1 MFYVSNI
8 YYLQP
13 FYYCKTQLY
22 ENLHIY
28 LGITV
33 IIILISIFV
42 YIKLRFP
49 FWNIQP
55 VYHSYD
61 FWRRLYMYPFIIQP
75 TFRIKNTNKFH
86 DLQHVEIIPFV
97 DATNDNKQT
106 FINLLQCFLL
116 PSENSIFVFNYENLE
131 TYFGGH
137 MFSSFISFYKE
148 QYNNTDIACISS
160 RSGELF
166 IKNFNEYNE
175 NSLHMSIPIYYI
187 DFLCIKRDLDYKKI
201 SRILLQT
208 HIYKQQI
215 LQHIENIQNK
225 CSQKIIMI
233 SIFRREKELLS
244 GIIPLIQFKTLFYKI
259 SDFNQFTIPFPFPL
273 PLPEHVLLINI
284 TATNLDIF
292 IDFLEEC
299 KNSNRFSVF
308 LRTDISNLIGL
319 IKSGI
324 LYVYCLKYFDTVYG
338 VYIFRDTRSN
348 YDDFG
353 SILQLVGSINNC
365 SSQDL
370 FINGF
375 FHSMNEIVKKIP
387 VYQIIMIDEISD
399 NSIILRT
406 CGQIYGRIYKNIIN
420 EYWSAYYLYNM
431 IVPYSPLKTV
441 DFFILF

>member
-1 MFYVSNI
+1 MFYLS
-8 YYLQP
+8 LP
-13 FYYCKTQLY
+13 FYSCKTHLY
-22 ENLHIY
+22 ENFHIY
-28 LGITV
+28 LCITL

-42 YIKLRFP
+42 YIKLSFP

-61 FWRRLYMYPFIIQP
+61 FWRRLYMYPFIIHP
-75 TFRIKNTNKFH
+75 TFRITHTNKFH
-86 DLQHVEIIPFV
+86 DLQNVEIIPFV
-97 DATNDNKQT
+97 DATNENKQT

-148 QYNNTDIACISS
+148 EYNKTDIACISS

-166 IKNFNEYNE
+166 VKISNE
-175 NSLHMSIPIYYI
+175 NCIPIPIYYI

-225 CSQKIIMI
+225 CSQTIIMI
-233 SIFRREKELLS
+233 SIFRREKELLN
-244 GIIPLIQFKTLFYKI
+244 GIIPLILFKTIFYKI
-259 SDFNQFTIPFPFPL
+259 SNFNQITIPF
-273 PLPEHVLLINI
+273 PEHVLLINI
-284 TATNLDIF
+284 TPTNLDIF

-299 KNSNRFSVF
+299 KNSKRFSVF
-308 LRTDISNLIGL
+308 LRTDISNLIGM
-319 IKSGI
+319 IKSGL
-324 LYVYCLKYFDTVYG
+324 LYVYCLKYFDIIYG
-338 VYIFRDTRSN
+338 VYVFRDTRSN

-353 SILQLVGSINNC
+353 SILQLVVSINNC
-365 SSQDL
+365 SSQEL

-375 FHSMNEIVKKIP
+375 FHSMNEIVKKMP

-406 CGQIYGRIYKNIIN
+406 YEQIYKQKIV
-420 EYWSAYYLYNM
+420 EYLSAYYLYNM
-431 IVPYSPLKTV
+431 IVPYSPLKTF

>member
-1 MFYVSNI
+1 MFY
-8 YYLQP
+8 LPQ
-13 FYYCKTQLY
+13 FYSCKIHLY
-22 ENLHIY
+22 ENLYIY
-28 LGITV
+28 LCITL
-33 IIILISIFV
+33 IIIIISIFV
-42 YIKLRFP
+42 YIKLSFP

-61 FWRRLYMYPFIIQP
+61 FWRRLYMYPFIIHP
-75 TFRIKNTNKFH
+75 TFRITHTNKFH
-86 DLQHVEIIPFV
+86 DLQNVEIIPFV
-97 DATNDNKQT
+97 DATNENKQT
-106 FINLLQCFLL
+106 FINLLQCYLL
-116 PSENSIFVFNYENLE
+116 PSENSIFVFNSENLE

-148 QYNNTDIACISS
+148 EYNKTDIACISS

-166 IKNFNEYNE
+166 VKNFNENC
-175 NSLHMSIPIYYI
+175 LPIPIYYI

-233 SIFRREKELLS
+233 SIFRREKELLN
-244 GIIPLIQFKTLFYKI
+244 GIIPLIEFKTSFYKI
-259 SDFNQFTIPFPFPL
+259 SDFNHFPFI
-273 PLPEHVLLINI
+273 LPEHVLLINI
-284 TATNLDIF
+284 IVTNLDIF

-299 KNSNRFSVF
+299 KNAKRFSVF

-324 LYVYCLKYFDTVYG
+324 LYVYCLKYFDTIYG

-353 SILQLVGSINNC
+353 SILQLVVSINNC
-365 SSQDL
+365 SSQEL

-375 FHSMNEIVKKIP
+375 FQSMNDIMKKIP
-387 VYQIIMIDEISD
+387 VYKIVMIDEISD
-399 NSIILRT
+399 NDIILRT
-406 CGQIYGRIYKNIIN
+406 CGFQSQS
-420 EYWSAYYLYNM
+420 EYLSAYYLYNM
-431 IVPYSPLKTV
+431 VVPYSPLKMGG

>member
-1 MFYVSNI
+1 MN
-8 YYLQP
+8 LRQMH
-13 FYYCKTQLY
+13 

-28 LGITV
+28 LLMT
-33 IIILISIFV
+33 IIILLISIFV
-42 YIKLRFP
+42 YIKLSFP

-61 FWRRLYMYPFIIQP
+61 FWRGLYMHPFIIQP

-86 DLQHVEIIPFV
+86 DLQNVEIIPFV
-97 DATNDNKQT
+97 DATNENKQT
-106 FINLLQCFLL
+106 FVNLLQCFLL
-116 PSENSIFVFNYENLE
+116 PSENSIFVFNSENLE

-148 QYNNTDIACISS
+148 EHDKTDIACISS
-160 RSGELF
+160 RSGELSV
-166 IKNFNEYNE
+166 KNLNE
-175 NSLHMSIPIYYI
+175 NTLPIPIYYM
-187 DFLCIKRDLDYKKI
+187 DFLCTKRNSDHKKI

-215 LQHIENIQNK
+215 LQHIENMQNK
-225 CSQKIIMI
+225 CSQSIIMI
-233 SIFRREKELLS
+233 SIFKREKELLT
-244 GIIPLIQFKTLFYKI
+244 GIVPLIEFKTTFYKI
-259 SDFNQFTIPFPFPL
+259 SKFNQIATPFPKQ
-273 PLPEHVLLINI
+273 VLLINI
-284 TATNLDIF
+284 TATNLDTF

-299 KNSNRFSVF
+299 KNAQRFSVF

-324 LYVYCLKYFDTVYG
+324 LHVYCLKYFDTIYG

-353 SILQLVGSINNC
+353 SVLQLVGSINNC
-365 SSQDL
+365 SSQEL
-370 FINGF
+370 FVNGF
-375 FHSMNEIVKKIP
+375 FHSVNEIVKKMP
-387 VYQIIMIDEISD
+387 VYQIVMIDEISD
-399 NSIILRT
+399 NGAMLRT
-406 CGQIYGRIYKNIIN
+406 YEQTHEQKIN

-431 IVPYSPLKTV
+431 IVPYSPLKKGV

>member
-1 MFYVSNI
+1 MFYPSNI
-8 YYLQP
+8 FYLQP
-13 FYYCKTQLY
+13 FYSCKTQLY

-28 LGITV
+28 FCITV

-86 DLQHVEIIPFV
+86 DLQNVEIIPFV
-97 DATNDNKQT
+97 DATNENKQT

-116 PSENSIFVFNYENLE
+116 PSENSIFVFNFENLE

-148 QYNNTDIACISS
+148 EYNKTDIACISS

-166 IKNFNEYNE
+166 VKNFNEYNE
-175 NSLHMSIPIYYI
+175 NSLHISIPIYYI

-201 SRILLQT
+201 SRTLLQT

-225 CSQKIIMI
+225 CSQTIIMI

-244 GIIPLIQFKTLFYKI
+244 GIIPLIQFKTIFYKI
-259 SDFNQFTIPFPFPL
+259 SNFNQITIPF
-273 PLPEHVLLINI
+273 PEHVLLINI

-299 KNSNRFSVF
+299 KNSKRFSVF

-324 LYVYCLKYFDTVYG
+324 LYVYCLKYFDTIYG

-365 SSQDL
+365 SSQEL
-370 FINGF
+370 FMNGF

-406 CGQIYGRIYKNIIN
+406 YGQIYKKIIN
-420 EYWSAYYLYNM
+420 EYSSAYYLYNM
-431 IVPYSPLKTV
+431 IVPYSPLKTG

>member
-1 MFYVSNI
+1 MIMFQKYNHTINQTNMFYVSNI

-13 FYYCKTQLY
+13 SYSCKTQLY

-33 IIILISIFV
+33 IILFISIFV
-42 YIKLRFP
+42 YIKLSFP

-61 FWRRLYMYPFIIQP
+61 FWRRLYMYPFIIHP

-86 DLQHVEIIPFV
+86 DLQNVEIIPFV
-97 DATNDNKQT
+97 DATNENKES
-106 FINLLQCFLL
+106 FINLLQCYLL
-116 PSENSIFVFNYENLE
+116 YSENSIFVFNFENLE
-131 TYFGGH
+131 TYFIGH
-137 MFSSFISFYKE
+137 KFSSFISFYKE
-148 QYNNTDIACISS
+148 EYNKTDIACVSS

-166 IKNFNEYNE
+166 IKNYNE
-175 NSLHMSIPIYYI
+175 NNGIPIYYI
-187 DFLCIKRDLDYKKI
+187 DYLCIKRNLEYKKI

-215 LQHIENIQNK
+215 LQYIENMQNK
-225 CSQKIIMI
+225 CSQQIIMI
-233 SIFRREKELLS
+233 SIFRREKELLF
-244 GIIPLIQFKTLFYKI
+244 GIVPLIQFKTKYYKI
-259 SDFNQFTIPFPFPL
+259 FSYHQNINKPFPD
-273 PLPEHVLLINI
+273 HVLLINI
-284 TATNLDIF
+284 NATNIDLL

-299 KNSNRFSVF
+299 KNTKRFSCF

-319 IKSGI
+319 IKSEI
-324 LYVYCLKYFDTVYG
+324 LYVYCLKRFDIIYAI
-338 VYIFRDTRSN
+338 YIFRDTRSN

-365 SSQDL
+365 SQDL
-370 FINGF
+370 FLDGF
-375 FHSMNEIVKKIP
+375 FNSMNKIIKKIP
-387 VYQIIMIDEISD
+387 IYQILMIDEISD
-399 NSIILRT
+399 NGIIIK
-406 CGQIYGRIYKNIIN
+406 IYGAETLH

-431 IVPYSPLKTV
+431 IVPYSPLKMG